1 MLIETKLYAIVLDDC
16 RVKTVSTKLSLNDLY
31 ININNKKFIK
41 LDGLILSSS
50 CIVSIEEI
58 KQTYDIKW

>member
-1 MLIETKLYAIVLDDC
+1 MIRETKKYAIVLDDY

-41 LDGLILSSS
+41 LDGLILLSS
-50 CIVSIEEI
+50 CIASIEEI